1 MSTDWDEQ
9 PKKRGRGWG
18 GESEGTPLGGE
29 DRVVVGKVV
38 KSSPPRT
45 KAVIAIKAY
54 FQTKLGGFSE
64 AKHVPLWE
72 NVGKLHNNIDYMIKQ
87 GHSQDILWGAIDYY
101 VTQVPNLMFQ
111 GTSLWDEFFARRE
124 DYIKYAATA
133 VIGSHGAH
141 TETQDEEARRL
152 ASIRYRDVQ
161 QDRSK

>member
-38 KSSPPRT
+38 KSSPPRS
-45 KAVIAIKAY
+45 KAVIAVKAY

-87 GHSQDILWGAIDYY
+87 GHSQDTLWRAIDFFAS
-101 VTQVPNLMFQ
+101 QAPSMMFQ
-111 GTSLWDEFFARRE
+111 GTSLWDQFFAHRE
-124 DYIKYAATA
+124 DALKFAAVA
-133 VIGSHGAH
+133 GIGSRGAPR
-141 TETQDEEARRL
+141 EDLMEQSRRL
-152 ASIRYRDVQ
+152 SQRQ
-161 QDRSK
+161 KEQRSN